1 MYKPVVVVGA
11 GAAGIGISV
20 VLQHLEI
27 EFATLDRDG
36 IGASFERWPK
46 ETRFISP
53 SFTGNAFGA
62 VDLNAITPD
71 TSPAYS
77 LRSEHPSGI
86 DYARYLQ
93 QLAEFFALPTQ
104 VNTNVTAVTPTPDS
118 ETNFTLETSQG
129 TIQCD
134 HLIWAAG
141 EYRTP
146 NRNGFTGSDLC
157 QHFAD
162 VGSWAALKGDNFAVI
177 GAYESGIDA
186 AYHLINAGK
195 EVTIFDG
202 NNRLTKHSSDSSYT
216 LSPYSRGR
224 LATISEQLKVVDMN
238 VTEVEEL
245 GSGYSVKTSDGTT
258 LETQVAPINC
268 TGFDI
273 NPIMGELFDFTKDGS
288 PQISEIDE
296 STRTD
301 NVYLVGPQVR
311 HDQAIFCFIYKYR
324 QRFAVVAEAIAKR
337 LDIDN
342 ELRQDVIDYYIS
354 RDFYLDDLSCCA
366 DECVC

>member
-11 GAAGIGISV
+11 GAAGIGTAV
-20 VLQHLEI
+20 VLKHLEI
-27 EFATLDRDG
+27 PFTILDRDG
-36 IGASFERWPK
+36 VGASFERWPK

-62 VDLNAITPD
+62 VDLNAVTPD
-71 TSPAYS
+71 TSPAFS
-77 LRSEHPSGI
+77 LRTQHPSGI

-93 QLAEFFALPTQ
+93 QLADFFELPVQ
-104 VNTNVTAVTPTPDS
+104 GSTNVTAVTPTPES
-118 ETNFTLETSQG
+118 TTNFTLETSQG
-129 TIQCD
+129 DITCD
-134 HLIWAAG
+134 YLIWAAG

-146 NRNGFTGSDLC
+146 KRNGFKGSELC

-162 VGSWAALKGDNFAVI
+162 VGSWTALEGEHFAVI

-186 AYHLINAGK
+186 ACHLINAGK

-202 NNRLTKHSSDSSYT
+202 SNRLTKHSSDSSYT
-216 LSPYSRGR
+216 LSPYSRDR
-224 LATISEQLKVVDMN
+224 LSSIADRLRVVDMN
-238 VTEVEEL
+238 VTEVAETN
-245 GSGYSVKTSDGTT
+245 GNYSVKVTDGGTH
-258 LETQVAPINC
+258 LSQIAPINC

-273 NPIMGELFDFTKDGS
+273 NPIQAGLFDFTQDDS
-288 PQISEIDE
+288 PQISEVDE
-296 STRTD
+296 STHTN
-301 NVYLVGPQVR
+301 NVFLVGPQVR

-324 QRFAVVAEAIAKR
+324 QRFAIVAEEIAKR
-337 LDIDN
+337 LGIN
-342 ELRQDVIDYYIS
+342 EELREDVIDYYIS